1 LKSPPVLRPP
11 HSWDKLFILQVDAS
25 DFGVGAILSQLDEEQ
40 EHPVAFAF
48 ASRKL
53 QPREMKLSTTEKE
66 CLAIVWAVE
75 TFRYYLFGRKFKLQT
90 DHNPLVWLNQVK
102 NKNRKLLGWSLTGL
116 QEYDIELEHK
126 CGEKHVN
133 VDALSRMP

>member
-1 LKSPPVLRPP
+1 M
-11 HSWDKLFILQVDAS
+11 
-25 DFGVGAILSQLDEEQ
+25 EEQ
-40 EHPVAFAF
+40 EHPVAF

-53 QPREMKLSTTEKE
+53 QPREMKLSTTEE

-75 TFRYYLFGRKFKLQT
+75 MFRYYLFGRKFKLQT

-102 NKNRKLLGWSLTGL
+102 NKNRKLLRWSLIL

-126 CGEKHVN
+126 SGEKNVN
-133 VDALSRMP
+133 VDALSRLP